1 MTARGGVLL
10 GKEDRH
16 GHDNLHQQCLPRNPA
31 SSLWGSLGLSRER
44 MAHLLE
50 VSAKTIERWE
60 TSRKPPTNPAARR
73 RLAQLDEIAALGL
86 AVYTSEGF
94 RLFLT
99 TPLPV
104 FGGRT
109 ALQVIGLG
117 EGEAVMGAL
126 AADYEGLGS

>member
-1 MTARGGVLL
+1 MAATTAATTSTSTRVPL
-10 GKEDRH
+10 
-16 GHDNLHQQCLPRNPA
+16 NPA
-31 SSLWGSLGLSRER
+31 SALRGSFGLSRER
-44 MAHLLE
+44 MAHLLD

-60 TSRKPPTNPAARR
+60 ARREPPTNPAARR

-86 AVYTSEGF
+86 AVYAPEGF

-99 TPLPV
+99 TPMPV

-109 ALQVIGLG
+109 ALQLIELG